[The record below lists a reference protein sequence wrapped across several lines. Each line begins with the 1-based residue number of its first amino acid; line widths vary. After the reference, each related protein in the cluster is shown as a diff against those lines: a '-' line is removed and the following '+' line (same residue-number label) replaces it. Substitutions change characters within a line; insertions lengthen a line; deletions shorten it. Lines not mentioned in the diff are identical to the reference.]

1 MSETALN
8 RVNSF
13 TCLFEAANNFRNI
26 IGIAMAQS
34 KLSIT
39 VIFANSIHK
48 TLYADKEPK
57 IEAAADP

>member
-26 IGIAMAQS
+26 IGIAMTQS
-34 KLSIT
+34 KLS
-39 VIFANSIHK
+39 NSIHK